1 MEDYPKTLLELE
13 QRFSTEDACVQY
25 LFGLRW
31 PFGFSCP
38 LCGNHK
44 AWKLKAGSPR
54 YTIYSVYRSKGNIPV
69 MVMYNRYMNALISD
83 ITNSLWKAVFPFNI
97 KGAAVFGSSA
107 RGEATPH
114 SDIDI
119 LIVAEGINPKR
130 HRRGEEILAIKK
142 ILPSVPLDILL
153 LSPDEVVSNFENHNP
168 LFLDIA
174 EEGVVLFDTDGFLS
188 RLIAETRAYIEA
200 RGIEKIKGGWEFP
213 VQYGVAT
220 YLSQVSNKD
229 FSLAMLKD
237 GERDYVIGRKL
248 IEEGFYDKAVYHFQQ
263 AVEKAVKAVLVAF
276 GIFQKTHFVGEVL
289 IETVNAKKVPDIW
302 KGKLIRIAEL
312 SESIEPDVSLSR
324 YPGII
329 GNSIWLPYEEYGME
343 DAEKAQTKGE
353 EVLTVAKEFIS
364 SWFTS

>member
-1 MEDYPKTLLELE
+1 MFLL
-13 QRFSTEDACVQY
+13 RIVSMTTYKIGDMFTA
-25 LFGLRW
+25 
-31 PFGFSCP
+31 
-38 LCGNHK
+38 
-44 AWKLKAGSPR
+44 
-54 YTIYSVYRSKGNIPV
+54 
-69 MVMYNRYMNALISD
+69 
-83 ITNSLWKAVFPFNI
+83 ITNSLEKASLPFNLL
-97 KGAAVFGSSA
+97 GAVVFGSSA

-130 HRRGEEILAIKK
+130 HRRGEEVLAIKK
-142 ILPSVPLDILL
+142 ILPSVPFDILL

-174 EEGVVLFDTDGFLS
+174 EEGVLLFDTDDFLK
-188 RLIAETRAYIEA
+188 RLMAETKAYIEA
-200 RGIEKIKGGWEFP
+200 RGIEKIRGGWEFP

-237 GERDYVIGRKL
+237 GGRDFVIGKKL
-248 IEEGFYDKAVYHFQQ
+248 LEEGFYDKSVYHFQQ
-263 AVEKAVKAVLVAF
+263 AVEKAVKSVLIAF

-289 IETVNAKKVPDIW
+289 VETVNTKEVPDIW

-324 YPGII
+324 YPGIR
-329 GNSIWLPYEEYGME
+329 GNSLWLPYEEYE
-343 DAEKAQTKGE
+343 REDAADAEKKGN
-353 EVLTVAKEFIS
+353 EVLSVAKEFLHF
-364 SWFTS
+364 WFMS

>member
-1 MEDYPKTLLELE
+1 MTTYKIGDMFT
-13 QRFSTEDACVQY
+13 A
-25 LFGLRW
+25 
-31 PFGFSCP
+31 
-38 LCGNHK
+38 
-44 AWKLKAGSPR
+44 
-54 YTIYSVYRSKGNIPV
+54 
-69 MVMYNRYMNALISD
+69 
-83 ITNSLWKAVFPFNI
+83 ITNSLEKVSLSFNLHGAV
-97 KGAAVFGSSA
+97 VFGSSV

-130 HRRGEEILAIKK
+130 HRRGEEVLAIKK

-174 EEGVVLFDTDGFLS
+174 EEGVVLFDTNGFLNG
-188 RLIAETRAYIEA
+188 LMAETRAYIEA
-200 RGIEKIKGGWEFP
+200 RGIEKIRGGWEFP

-237 GERDYVIGRKL
+237 GERDYVIGKKL
-248 IEEGFYDKAVYHFQQ
+248 LEEGFYDKSVYHFQQ
-263 AVEKAVKAVLVAF
+263 AVEKAVKSVLIAF

-289 IETVNAKKVPDIW
+289 VETVNTKEVPDIW

-324 YPGII
+324 YPGIR
-329 GNSIWLPYEEYGME
+329 GNSLWLPYEEYE
-343 DAEKAQTKGE
+343 REDAADAEKKGN
-353 EVLTVAKEFIS
+353 EVLSIAKDFVHF
-364 SWFTS
+364 WFMS